1 MPIDP
6 GAGSKCSARGT
17 QCAAWGWMDLAYL
30 VFIEKAAHLA
40 VGIGYAEFSVAT
52 TDYGRSNWTP
62 KLLLAAARVKTRV
75 LGGSL
80 PP

>member
-1 MPIDP
+1 M
-6 GAGSKCSARGT
+6 
-17 QCAAWGWMDLAYL
+17 
-30 VFIEKAAHLA
+30 FIEKAAHLA

-62 KLLLAAARVKTRV
+62 KLLLAAARVRTRV